1 MKIAERHL
9 FLLSTIGVMD
19 SEQVSYDNVKF
30 LFYFALF
37 VFPVLALLEILL
49 YVLYQYKVNVNL
61 NDDFI
66 VSNINLL
73 FFLVSPLGS
82 NNI

>member
-1 MKIAERHL
+1 MKVAERHL

-37 VFPVLALLEILL
+37 AFPVLAFLEILL
-49 YVLYQYKVNVNL
+49 YVLYQYKVNLNLKDDINVSDVNL
-61 NDDFI
+61 FI
-66 VSNINLL
+66 
-73 FFLVSPLGS
+73 FLVSPLGS

>member
-1 MKIAERHL
+1 MKVAERHL

-37 VFPVLALLEILL
+37 AFPVLAFLEILL
-49 YVLYQYKVNVNL
+49 YVLYQYKVDLNLKDDINVSDMNL
-61 NDDFI
+61 FI
-66 VSNINLL
+66 
-73 FFLVSPLGS
+73 F
-82 NNI
+82 

>member
-30 LFYFALF
+30 LFYFALIA
-37 VFPVLALLEILL
+37 FPVLAVLEILL
-49 YVLYQYKVNVNL
+49 YVLYQYKVNVHKPKIKMISL
-61 NDDFI
+61 
-66 VSNINLL
+66 SLT
-73 FFLVSPLGS
+73 
-82 NNI
+82 

>member
-37 VFPVLALLEILL
+37 AFPVLAFLEILL
-49 YVLYQYKVNVNL
+49 YVLYQYKVNLNLKDDINVSDVNL
-61 NDDFI
+61 FI
-66 VSNINLL
+66 
-73 FFLVSPLGS
+73 FLVSPLGS

>member
-37 VFPVLALLEILL
+37 AFPVLAFLEILL
-49 YVLYQYKVNVNL
+49 YVLYQYKVNLNL
-61 NDDFI
+61 KDDINVSDMNLFI
-66 VSNINLL
+66 
-73 FFLVSPLGS
+73 F
-82 NNI
+82 

>member
-1 MKIAERHL
+1 MKVAERHL

-37 VFPVLALLEILL
+37 AFPVLAFLEILL

-66 VSNINLL
+66 VSNIKL
-73 FFLVSPLGS
+73 FNVFRFTPGFK
-82 NNI
+82 

>member
-30 LFYFALF
+30 LSYFALF
-37 VFPVLALLEILL
+37 AFPVLALLEILL
-49 YVLYQYKVNVNL
+49 YVLYQYKVNVNPK
-61 NDDFI
+61 DDFI
-66 VSNINLL
+66 VTKIKL
-73 FFLVSPLGS
+73 FIFFSFTPGFK
-82 NNI
+82 

>member
-37 VFPVLALLEILL
+37 AFPVLALLEILL
-49 YVLYQYKVNVNL
+49 YVLYQYKVNLNL
-61 NDDFI
+61 KDDINVSDMNLFI
-66 VSNINLL
+66 
-73 FFLVSPLGS
+73 F
-82 NNI
+82 

>member
-1 MKIAERHL
+1 MKVAERHL

-37 VFPVLALLEILL
+37 AFPVLALLEILL
-49 YVLYQYKVNVNL
+49 YVLYQYKVNLNL
-61 NDDFI
+61 KDDINVSDMNLFI
-66 VSNINLL
+66 
-73 FFLVSPLGS
+73 F
-82 NNI
+82 

>member
-1 MKIAERHL
+1 MKVAERHL

-37 VFPVLALLEILL
+37 AFPVLAFLEILL
-49 YVLYQYKVNVNL
+49 YVLYQYKVNVSPK
-61 NDDFI
+61 DDFI

-73 FFLVSPLGS
+73 FFLGSPLGS